1 MDDLFFLPHF
11 TKESA
16 RTHVPGPRRIGPGYW
31 NATAARAY
39 ASSRAMANVAA
50 SRTSAAAAVAILLV
64 SLLAPAPLRPQTER
78 TAAANEETVASL
90 AAGRVVIAVVKGAI
104 LIGTVENPVEA
115 DTHPPIPVPIASE
128 RVGVILGAV
137 RWSSPSSQREIARL
151 DEDLPHLHST
161 AVMQTPHLAVNPVAA
176 EASDLEVVGRGF
188 LDRLS
193 ELAEDLHAKVD
204 LPKNEPL
211 AELIVADYF
220 AGYGPEV
227 WQLAY
232 PMKQQEETPGYFT
245 TRVLLPSYIQ
255 IWPPEKGQPHTL
267 MEFAYPPE
275 SAPPTLL
282 DLLRRNDPKLQGLIA
297 SDPKMAAVAQ
307 QLVAGESRKIPAGDA
322 TQFLRAALDAI
333 APPGTR
339 ETMAMIGEEDGFSWV
354 LPPPQEKAR
363 PDLAPPRSPDAP
375 SLLHPTQ

>member
-1 MDDLFFLPHF
+1 MP
-11 TKESA
+11 
-16 RTHVPGPRRIGPGYW
+16 
-31 NATAARAY
+31 
-39 ASSRAMANVAA
+39 
-50 SRTSAAAAVAILLV
+50 AAVAITIA
-64 SLLAPAPLRPQTER
+64 SLLAPAPLKPQAER

-104 LIGTVENPVEA
+104 LIGTVENPIEA

-161 AVMQTPHLAVNPVAA
+161 AVTQTPHLGTQPVGV
-176 EASDLEVVGRGF
+176 EASDLETVGRGF

-193 ELAEDLHAKVD
+193 DLAQDLHARVD
-204 LPKNEPL
+204 LPKSEPL

-220 AGYGPEV
+220 AGYGAEV
-227 WQLAY
+227 WQLTY
-232 PMKQQEETPGYFT
+232 GIKQQEETPGYFT
-245 TRVLLPSYIQ
+245 TRVLLPSYVQ
-255 IWPPEKGQPHTL
+255 IWPPEKDQPHTL

-275 SAPPTLL
+275 NPPPTLL
-282 DLLRRNDPKLQGLIA
+282 DLLRRNDPKLQALLA

-307 QLVAGESRKIPAGDA
+307 QFLAGESRKVLPGDA

-333 APPGTR
+333 APPNTR
-339 ETMAMIGEEDGFSWV
+339 ETMAMISEEEGFSWV
-354 LPPPQEKAR
+354 L
-363 PDLAPPRSPDAP
+363 APPREQARPELAPERPPDAP
-375 SLLHPTQ
+375 SLLHPTR

>member
-1 MDDLFFLPHF
+1 M
-11 TKESA
+11 A
-16 RTHVPGPRRIGPGYW
+16 HV
-31 NATAARAY
+31 T
-39 ASSRAMANVAA
+39 A

-64 SLLAPAPLRPQTER
+64 SLLAPAPLKPQTER

-104 LIGTVENPVEA
+104 LIGTVENPVEV

-161 AVMQTPHLAVNPVAA
+161 AVTQTPHLAVNPVDA

-245 TRVLLPSYIQ
+245 TRVLLPSYVQ
-255 IWPPEKGQPHTL
+255 VWPPEKGQPHTL

-307 QLVAGESRKIPAGDA
+307 QLVAGESRKIPVGDA

-333 APPGTR
+333 APPSTR